1 MKEAIRY
8 ITFDDAVFTYKE
20 DAEYHEILRRLRAK
34 HTALYSNVSHLMREK
49 VSASRRITSIEN
61 ELKTINDT
69 FALRPEVMDTPDNLR
84 LMVRRINLRLE
95 LKRLKDLLKSI
106 KPLLIKQNQM
116 FCRAEL
122 DLNRYE
128 AEFNELVKN
137 RNMAEHKQN
146 E

>member
-20 DAEYHEILRRLRAK
+20 DAEYHEIMRRLRAK
-34 HTALYSNVSHLMREK
+34 HTALYSNVSNLMREK
-49 VSASRRITSIEN
+49 VSTSRRITSIEN

-69 FALRPEVMDTPDNLR
+69 FTFRPEVMDTPDNLR
-84 LMVRRINLRLE
+84 LMVRRMNLRLE

-116 FCRAEL
+116 LCRAEL
-122 DLNRYE
+122 ELNRYE
-128 AEFNELVKN
+128 AEHDELVKN
-137 RNMAEHKQN
+137 RNIKEHKQN

>member
-20 DAEYHEILRRLRAK
+20 DAEYHEIMRRLRAK
-34 HTALYSNVSHLMREK
+34 YNALCGNVSSLMREK

-69 FALRPEVMDTPDNLR
+69 FAFRPEVMDTPDNLR

-116 FCRAEL
+116 FCRTEL
-122 DLNRYE
+122 EIQFYE
-128 AEFNELVKN
+128 QEHDEFVKN
-137 RNMAEHKQN
+137 RNIKERKQN

>member
-20 DAEYHEILRRLRAK
+20 DAEYHEIMRRLRAK
-34 HTALYSNVSHLMREK
+34 HTTLCGNVSNLMREK

-106 KPLLIKQNQM
+106 KPLLVKQNQM
-116 FCRAEL
+116 FCRTEL
-122 DLNRYE
+122 EIQFYE
-128 AEFNELVKN
+128 QEHDELVKN